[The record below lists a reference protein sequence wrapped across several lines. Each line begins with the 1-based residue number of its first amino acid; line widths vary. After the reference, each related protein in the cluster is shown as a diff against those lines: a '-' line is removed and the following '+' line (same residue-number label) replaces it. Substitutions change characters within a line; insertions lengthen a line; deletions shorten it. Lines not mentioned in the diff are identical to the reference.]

1 VAGPD
6 EHGRERVDV
15 GIGRDPAQVA
25 LRGQVP
31 GEALSGVGQNR
42 NPGGPRPCQPD
53 LQIGPVRDEADERH
67 GHRLEQPGVAR
78 RRLPVE
84 ISTFEAW
91 DPADRRFD
99 AVVSGTAWHWVDPV
113 AGATRAAEVLRQDG
127 RLAVFWQTPEL
138 PPRIGTAFADAYR
151 RVAPDSPIS
160 LPATSGADAYAPLF
174 RKAAD
179 GIRAVDGFG
188 EPEEWRFDWEQRCTR
203 DQLLDQL
210 RTSGAVTRLPG
221 GALAEILEHVGA
233 AVDALGGRVA
243 ARYATVTVTAT
254 RR

>member
-1 VAGPD
+1 MVAELYDRTRPPYPAGLVDRIVASAPGRAVLDVGCGTGIAARQFQVAGCTVLGVEPD
-6 EHGRERVDV
+6 ERM
-15 GIGRDPAQVA
+15 AA
-25 LRGQVP
+25 
-31 GEALSGVGQNR
+31 
-42 NPGGPRPCQPD
+42 
-53 LQIGPVRDEADERH
+53 
-67 GHRLEQPGVAR
+67 VAR
-78 RRLPVE
+78 RRGLPVE

-91 DPADRRFD
+91 DPAGRRFD
-99 AVVSGTAWHWVDPV
+99 AVVSGTAWHWVDPG

-160 LPATSGADAYAPLF
+160 LPASSGADAYAPLF
-174 RKAAD
+174 QKAAD
-179 GIRAVDGFG
+179 GIRAVGGFC

-221 GALAEILEHVGA
+221 GALAEILGHVGA

-243 ARYATVTVTAT
+243 VRYATVTVTAT

>member
-1 VAGPD
+1 MRSAAAKSCCLASRSAIPVGTAPPRRIVASAPGRAVLDVGCGTGIAARQFQVADCTVLGVEPD
-6 EHGRERVDV
+6 ERM
-15 GIGRDPAQVA
+15 AA
-25 LRGQVP
+25 
-31 GEALSGVGQNR
+31 
-42 NPGGPRPCQPD
+42 
-53 LQIGPVRDEADERH
+53 
-67 GHRLEQPGVAR
+67 VAR
-78 RRLPVE
+78 RRGLPVE
-84 ISTFEAW
+84 IFTFEAW
-91 DPADRRFD
+91 DPAGRRFD

-138 PPRIGTAFADAYR
+138 PPQIGTAF
-151 RVAPDSPIS
+151 
-160 LPATSGADAYAPLF
+160 ADAYAPLF

-243 ARYATVTVTAT
+243 VRYATVTVTAT